1 MRQVQFY
8 MASAL
13 AACLLATSPAL
24 FALNPHK
31 ALTQYSRGVW
41 TQAQGLPQDTIRA
54 ITQTED
60 GYLWL
65 GTDEGLSSFDGY
77 DFVTFTRG
85 DGSLPNNSVSA
96 LATGRDGTLWI
107 GTPGGLTR
115 YRNHRFT
122 TFTTK
127 NGLPDDAVS
136 SLVEDR
142 AGSLWI
148 VAGSFLSRFENGKFY
163 NYPVDS
169 LKPVRA
175 PRVVYRD
182 RQGVIWV
189 AGLEG
194 LIQFSRG
201 TFVPV
206 LGADKM
212 AGNLINTMIKDR
224 NNNVWLGGLKSL
236 MLLQPDGQLKN
247 FYSHGHPENSVST
260 LWEDRDGNLWAG
272 TTIGLR
278 RLDGRPSNGES
289 PARDSDVDSV
299 RCLFEDREGNL
310 WVGRSSGLNRF
321 QDERFTIFSHAEGLP
336 LDKPIAVH
344 QDQKGEVWIG
354 YDGGGL
360 VAFHDGMIRT
370 YTTQNG
376 LASNQVQAIRETANG
391 DLLVSTAEGLSRMH
405 AGHFSNFV
413 VSEPLSRPYMFDALE
428 DHTGS
433 LWLATPSGVY
443 QMRGSQV
450 PKGSQVRNLV
460 PGGPTIN
467 DSAVVLAEDRDGS
480 VWAGSYGK
488 GLWHVQNGVAHRYTT
503 ADGLSSDR
511 IRCLYVDQEGTLW
524 IGTWGGGLDA
534 FRNGIFSRYSEMDG
548 LLSDNVW
555 HIEDGGN
562 GSLWLSTPRG
572 ICRVSK
578 HDIRDFSAG
587 RLRTLSPLNYGMAD
601 GLPTAQCAP
610 NQVGGGGTRTTDGRL
625 WFPTSRGLAVTDP
638 RAAVHEQTEPAPIV
652 QFVDVAADN
661 QRVDISQGAVIKPGP
676 KHIQFRFV
684 GIHLSAP
691 ERVRYSY
698 KLEGLDSDWVSG
710 SNRRAVNYIGLP
722 HGRYRFW
729 VRASIPGQR
738 SSESSLAVEVRPHF
752 FEQAYFLWLSAL
764 AGLAVIYGLYQVH
777 LQQIRRR
784 FALVLAERAR
794 IAREIHDTLVQ
805 GFVGI
810 SAQLAV
816 ALRSNINDE
825 EALRHIVVAR
835 RMARHSLTEA
845 RSSMIDLR
853 ATPVEG
859 RDLASALSLSTRR
872 WAAGDP
878 VPVDIEI
885 SGVPRGLPQDLE
897 QNVLRIAQEA
907 VTNAVKHAN
916 ATRIS
921 IHLQFRPE
929 SLDLTVSDNGCGFDT
944 SGVFSLAEGQ
954 FGLMGMRERA
964 QRLNGQMDLTSAP
977 GSGTQVHVTFPI
989 SRLSGHPMGRQR
1001 FLTRL
1006 KTLLNPVR
1014 T

>member
-1 MRQVQFY
+1 MRKVQLFT
-8 MASAL
+8 ASAL
-13 AACLLATSPAL
+13 AASLLAISPTL
-24 FALNPHK
+24 LALNPHK

-96 LATGRDGTLWI
+96 LATGRDGALWI

-122 TFTTK
+122 TFRTK
-127 NGLPDDAVS
+127 DGLPDDSIS

-142 AGSLWI
+142 AGVLWI
-148 VAGSFLSRFENGKFY
+148 VTGSFLSRFENGKFY

-175 PRVVYRD
+175 PRVVYQD

-194 LIQFSRG
+194 LIKLRG
-201 TFVPV
+201 DSFVPV
-206 LGADKM
+206 LGPEEM
-212 AGNLINTMIKDR
+212 AGNLINTMIVDR
-224 NNNVWLGGLKSL
+224 DNNVWLGGLKSL
-236 MLLQPDGQLKN
+236 TLLKPDGRLTN
-247 FYSHGHPENSVST
+247 FYSHGHPENAVSA

-278 RLDGRPSNGES
+278 RLDGRPSNGEAF
-289 PARDSDVDSV
+289 ARDSDVDSV
-299 RCLFEDREGNL
+299 ACLFEDREGNL

-344 QDQKGEVWIG
+344 QDRKGQVWIG

-360 VAFHDGMIRT
+360 VAFQDGAIRT

-376 LASNQVQAIRETANG
+376 LASNQIQSIREAANG
-391 DLLVSTAEGLSRMH
+391 DLLIATAEGLSRMH
-405 AGHFSNFV
+405 NGHFSNFV
-413 VSEPLSRPYMFDALE
+413 VPDPLSRPFLFDAL
-428 DHTGS
+428 DDRNGG
-433 LWLATPSGVY
+433 LWFATPSGVY
-443 QMRGSQV
+443 QMKASHV
-450 PKGSQVRNLV
+450 HNLV

-467 DSAVVLAEDRDGS
+467 EAGVVLAEDRDGS
-480 VWAGSYGK
+480 IWAGSYGK
-488 GLWHVQNGVAHRYTT
+488 GLWHLQNGVPRRYTT

-524 IGTWGGGLDA
+524 VGTWGGGLNA
-534 FRNGIFSRYSEMDG
+534 FRNGTFTRYGESDG

-555 HIEDGGN
+555 HIEDGRK
-562 GSLWLSTPRG
+562 GSRWLSTPRG

-578 HDIRDFSAG
+578 RDLRDFSAG
-587 RLRTLSPLNYGMAD
+587 KIRTLSPLNYGMAD

-610 NQVGGGGTRTTDGRL
+610 NKVGGGGTRTTDGRL

-638 RAAVHEQTEPAPIV
+638 RAAVNEQTEAAPIV
-652 QFVDVAADN
+652 QFIDVAADN
-661 QRVDISQGAVIKPGP
+661 QRVNISQGAVIKPGP

-691 ERVRYSY
+691 EQVHYSY

-710 SNRRAVNYIGLP
+710 SNRRSVNYIGLP

-729 VRASIPGQR
+729 VRASVPGQR
-738 SSESSLAVEVRPHF
+738 SSEASLALEVLPHF
-752 FEQAYFLWLSAL
+752 YERASFLWLSAL
-764 AGLAVIYGLYQVH
+764 ALLAAMYGLYQLH

-825 EALRHIVVAR
+825 DARRHMVVAR

-845 RSSMIDLR
+845 RSSMVDLR
-853 ATPVEG
+853 AAPVQG
-859 RDLASALSLSTRR
+859 RDLAVTLSLATRR
-872 WAAGDP
+872 WANGNP
-878 VPVDIEI
+878 TPIEI
-885 SGVPRGLPQDLE
+885 EVSGLPRRLPQDLE

-907 VTNAVKHAN
+907 VTNAVKHAD

-921 IHLQFRPE
+921 IQLQFRAD
-929 SLDLTVSDNGCGFDT
+929 SLELTVNDNGCGFDT
-944 SGVFSLAEGQ
+944 SGVFSLADGQ

-964 QRLNGQMDLTSAP
+964 ERLNGQMDLTSAP
-977 GSGTQVHVTFPI
+977 GGGTQVRVTFPI
-989 SRLSGHPMGRQR
+989 DRVSGHPMGRQR
-1001 FLTRL
+1001 FLNRL

>member
-1 MRQVQFY
+1 MAMRQLEFY
-8 MASAL
+8 TASAL
-13 AACLLATSPAL
+13 AACLVASSPAL

-54 ITQTED
+54 ITQTGD
-60 GYLWL
+60 GFLWL

-122 TFTTK
+122 TFKTK
-127 NGLPDDAVS
+127 DGLPDDAIS

-142 AGSLWI
+142 AGTLWI

-163 NYPVDS
+163 NYPVDG
-169 LKPVRA
+169 LNPVRA

-182 RQGVIWV
+182 RQDVIWV

-194 LIQFSRG
+194 LIKLSG
-201 TFVPV
+201 ETFVPV
-206 LGADKM
+206 LGPEKM

-224 NNNVWLGGLKSL
+224 DNNVWLGGLKSL
-236 MLLQPDGQLKN
+236 ILLQPDGQLKN
-247 FYSHGHPENSVST
+247 FYTHGHPENSVSA
-260 LWEDRDGNLWAG
+260 LWEDREGNLWAG

-278 RLDGRPSNGES
+278 RLDGPPLNGGS

-321 QDERFTIFSHAEGLP
+321 QDERFTIFGHAEGLP

-344 QDQKGEVWIG
+344 QDQKGQVWIG
-354 YDGGGL
+354 YNGGGL
-360 VAFHDGMIRT
+360 VPFREGTTRA

-376 LASNQVQAIRETANG
+376 LASNQIQAIRETANG
-391 DLLVSTAEGLSRMH
+391 DLLISTAEGLSRMH

-413 VSEPLSRPYMFDALE
+413 VSEPLARPYTFDALE
-428 DHTGS
+428 DRNGS
-433 LWLATPSGVY
+433 VWLATPSGVY
-443 QMRGSQV
+443 EM
-450 PKGSQVRNLV
+450 KGSQAHNVI
-460 PGGPTIN
+460 PGGPAIN

-480 VWAGSYGK
+480 IWAGSYGK
-488 GLWHVQNGVAHRYTT
+488 GLWHIQKGVARRYTT

-511 IRCLYVDQEGTLW
+511 IRCLDVDQEGTLW
-524 IGTWGGGLDA
+524 IGTWGGGLNA
-534 FRNGIFSRYSEMDG
+534 FRSGTFTRYGESNG

-555 HIEDGGN
+555 HIEDGRS

-578 HDIRDFSAG
+578 RDIRDFAAG
-587 RLRTLSPLNYGMAD
+587 KIRTLSPINYGMAD

-610 NQVGGGGTRTTDGRL
+610 NQVGGGGTRTSDGRL

-638 RAAVHEQTEPAPIV
+638 RAAVNAQTEAAPIV
-652 QFVDVAADN
+652 QFIDVAADN
-661 QRVDISQGAVIKPGP
+661 QRVNLSPVAVIKPGP

-684 GIHLSAP
+684 GVHLSAP
-691 ERVRYSY
+691 EQVRYSY

-710 SNRRAVNYIGLP
+710 GNRRAVNYIGLP
-722 HGRYRFW
+722 QGQYRFW

-752 FEQAYFLWLSAL
+752 YEQAYFLWLSAFALL
-764 AGLAVIYGLYQVH
+764 AAMYGLYQLH
-777 LQQIRRR
+777 LRQIRRR

-825 EALRHIVVAR
+825 EARRHMVVAR
-835 RMARHSLTEA
+835 SMARHSLTEA
-845 RSSMIDLR
+845 RSSMLDLR
-853 ATPVEG
+853 AAPLAG
-859 RDLASALSLSTRR
+859 RDLASALWLATRR
-872 WAAGDP
+872 WVAGTP
-878 VPVDIEI
+878 VPVEVDVA
-885 SGVPRGLPQDLE
+885 GVPRGLPQDVE

-907 VTNAVKHAN
+907 VTNAVKHAD

-921 IHLQFRPE
+921 IQLQFRPE
-929 SLDLTVSDNGCGFDT
+929 SLDLTVSDNGRGFDT

-989 SRLSGHPMGRQR
+989 DRASGHPICRQR
-1001 FLTRL
+1001 FLNRL
-1006 KTLLNPVR
+1006 KTLLHPVR

>member
-1 MRQVQFY
+1 MRKVQFY
-8 MASAL
+8 TAYAL
-13 AACLLATSPAL
+13 AAALPVISPTLL
-24 FALNPHK
+24 ALNPHK

-85 DGSLPNNSVSA
+85 DGSLPNNSASA
-96 LATGRDGTLWI
+96 LATGPDGALWI

-127 NGLPDDAVS
+127 DGLPDDAIS

-142 AGSLWI
+142 AGTLWI

-163 NYPVDS
+163 TYPVDS

-194 LIQFSRG
+194 LIKLSG
-201 TFVPV
+201 DSFVPV
-206 LGADKM
+206 LGPEEM

-224 NNNVWLGGLKSL
+224 NNNVWMGGLKSL
-236 MLLQPDGQLKN
+236 MLLKPDGKLTN
-247 FYSHGHPENSVST
+247 FYSHGHPENAVSA
-260 LWEDRDGNLWAG
+260 LWEDRDGNLWGG
-272 TTIGLR
+272 TTIGLQ
-278 RLDGRPSNGES
+278 RLDGRSSNGEP

-360 VAFHDGMIRT
+360 VAFRDGAIRT

-376 LASNQVQAIRETANG
+376 LASNQIQSIREAANG
-391 DLLVSTAEGLSRMH
+391 DLLIATAEGLSRMH
-405 AGHFSNFV
+405 DGHFSNFV
-413 VSEPLSRPYMFDALE
+413 ISEPLSRPFLFDALE
-428 DHTGS
+428 DRAKS
-433 LWLATPSGVY
+433 VWLATPSGVY
-443 QMRGSQV
+443 QM
-450 PKGSQVRNLV
+450 KGTQAHNMLD
-460 PGGPTIN
+460 GGPTIN

-480 VWAGSYGK
+480 IWAGSYGR
-488 GLWHVQNGVAHRYTT
+488 GLWHIQDGVSHRFST
-503 ADGLSSDR
+503 ANGLSSNR
-511 IRCLYVDQEGTLW
+511 IRSLYVDHDGTLW
-524 IGTWGGGLDA
+524 IGTWGGGLNSY
-534 FRNGIFSRYSEMDG
+534 RNGVFATYSEANG

-555 HIEDGGN
+555 HIEEDGN

-572 ICRVSK
+572 ICRISK
-578 HDIRDFSAG
+578 RDIRDFSAG
-587 RLRTLSPLNYGMAD
+587 RIRTLSPVNYGMAD

-610 NQVGGGGTRTTDGRL
+610 NQVGGGGTRTNDGRL
-625 WFPTSRGLAVTDP
+625 WFPTSRGVAVTDP
-638 RAAVHEQTEPAPIV
+638 RAAMHEETEPAPIV
-652 QFVDVAADN
+652 QFIDVAADN
-661 QRVDISQGAVIKPGP
+661 QRVNISEGAVIQPGP
-676 KHIQFRFV
+676 KHIQFRFA

-710 SNRRAVNYIGLP
+710 SNRRAVNYIGLS

-729 VRASIPGQR
+729 VRASVPGQR
-738 SSESSLAVEVRPHF
+738 SSEGSLAVEVLPHF
-752 FEQAYFLWLSAL
+752 YERASFLWLSAFALL
-764 AGLAVIYGLYQVH
+764 AAMYGLYQLH

-825 EALRHIVVAR
+825 DARRHMLVAR

-845 RSSMIDLR
+845 RSSMVDLR
-853 ATPVEG
+853 AAPVEG
-859 RDLASALSLSTRR
+859 RDLAATLSLATRR
-872 WAAGDP
+872 WANGNP
-878 VPVDIEI
+878 TPIEI
-885 SGVPRGLPQDLE
+885 EVLGLPRRLPQDLE

-907 VTNAVKHAN
+907 VTNAVKHAD
-916 ATRIS
+916 ATQIS
-921 IHLQFRPE
+921 IQLQFGAHTLE
-929 SLDLTVSDNGCGFDT
+929 LTVNDNGCGFDT
-944 SGVFSLAEGQ
+944 SGVFSLADGQ

-964 QRLNGQMDLTSAP
+964 ERLNGQMDLTSAP
-977 GSGTQVHVTFPI
+977 GGGTQVRATFPI
-989 SRLSGHPMGRQR
+989 DRVSGHPSGRHR
-1001 FLTRL
+1001 FLNRL